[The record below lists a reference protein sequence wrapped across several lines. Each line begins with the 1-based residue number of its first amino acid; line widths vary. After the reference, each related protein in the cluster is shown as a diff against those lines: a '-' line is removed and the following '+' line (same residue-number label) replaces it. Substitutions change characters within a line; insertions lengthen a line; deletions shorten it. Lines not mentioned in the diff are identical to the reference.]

1 MHTGYFR
8 NGEELTKEEAEGNCT
23 HGWFRGWIRAITTQP
38 DSVNKPV
45 SFDVDYLVAHDN
57 EKEGIKK
64 GTIPVE
70 WYKDKCL
77 HPWNVRLSLEN
88 SNFTWGLAEERLNAI
103 KKVS

>member
-1 MHTGYFR
+1 
-8 NGEELTKEEAEGNCT
+8 
-23 HGWFRGWIRAITTQP
+23 
-38 DSVNKPV
+38 
-45 SFDVDYLVAHDN
+45 VAHDN

-88 SNFTWGLAEERLNAI
+88 SNFTWGLAEERLTAI